1 MLLNLQ
7 LLPLLILWPVLCRSI
22 YCFAGPSY
30 VAILQFSIKPIFAK
44 QSVLEEP
51 MTTERLQLESVSA
64 KWLWLLVVAILLL
77 ALGAI
82 ALFAVLAAQI
92 AL

>member
-1 MLLNLQ
+1 
-7 LLPLLILWPVLCRSI
+7 
-22 YCFAGPSY
+22 
-30 VAILQFSIKPIFAK
+30 
-44 QSVLEEP
+44 
-51 MTTERLQLESVSA
+51 MTTERLQLETESVPA

>member
-1 MLLNLQ
+1 
-7 LLPLLILWPVLCRSI
+7 
-22 YCFAGPSY
+22 
-30 VAILQFSIKPIFAK
+30 
-44 QSVLEEP
+44 